1 MYINIRSTK
10 GYPQGYP
17 FTTRGIE
24 MKSAIKPD
32 SVFRNAKSATK
43 PYKIA
48 DSGGLYLLNKPNGSQ
63 LWQMKYQ
70 YAGKAKTLSFGAYP
84 LTSLAE
90 ARDARD
96 RAKKLLQQGID
107 PSEAKR
113 ETKRSA
119 VRNAQ
124 NTFKATALEWYEVNK
139 GKWTQ
144 GYSDIVKS
152 RLERCLYPDLGHRPL
167 TSITPQDVLDA
178 LRKVEQ
184 RGALDVTKRARQ
196 IAASVFTYGVLLGRC
211 NHNPVAGLE
220 KALAPRKPGHFAA
233 VSPEELPGLVKAIRH
248 NDARLYVQTRNALQL
263 LMLTFVRPGEI
274 RFARWKE
281 IDFDKATWTIPA
293 ERMKMRRDH
302 VVPLS
307 RQALAILTEQRAQVA
322 MLKSEWVFPG
332 QNSWLKP
339 ISECTLVN
347 AVKKLGFRGKHTAH
361 GFRALART
369 AIREKLDY
377 PEDVIEKQ
385 LAHEPKGSLG
395 SAYDRTQFLPQRQ
408 KMMQDWA
415 DYIDRVFSASFG
427 QALTF
432 RKQA

>member
-1 MYINIRSTK
+1 
-10 GYPQGYP
+10 
-17 FTTRGIE
+17 

-32 SVFRNAKSATK
+32 ATFRNAKPAAK
-43 PYKIA
+43 PYKVS
-48 DSGGLYLLNKPNGSQ
+48 DSAGLYLLIKPNGSK

-70 YAGKAKTLSFGAYP
+70 CHGKAKTLSFGAYP
-84 LTSLAE
+84 LTTLVE
-90 ARDARD
+90 AREARNQ
-96 RAKKLLQQGID
+96 AKKLLQQGID

-119 VRNAQ
+119 VRHAQ

-152 RLERCLYPDLGHRPL
+152 RLDRCLLPDLGYRPL
-167 TSITPQDVLDA
+167 STITPQDVLDT
-178 LRKVEQ
+178 LRKVEK
-184 RGALDVTKRARQ
+184 RGAFDVTKRARQ
-196 IAASVFTYGVLLGRC
+196 IAASVFTYGSLLGRC
-211 NHNPVAGLE
+211 NHNPVLGLE

-233 VSPEELPGLVKAIRH
+233 ISPDELPKLVKAINC
-248 NDARLYVQTRNALQL
+248 NDARLQLQTRNALRL

-274 RFARWKE
+274 RFARWAD
-281 IDFDKATWTIPA
+281 IDFEAATWTIPA

-302 VVPLS
+302 IVPLS
-307 RQALAILTEQRAQVA
+307 RQALAILREQRDQVA

-347 AVKKLGFRGKHTAH
+347 AVKKLGFRGQHTAH

-369 AIREKLDY
+369 AIRERLEY

-395 SAYDRTQFLPQRQ
+395 SAYDRTQFLTQRRQ
-408 KMMQDWA
+408 MMQDWA
-415 DYIDRVFSASFG
+415 DYVDEATARGEVIAANFTKSA
-427 QALTF
+427 
-432 RKQA
+432 